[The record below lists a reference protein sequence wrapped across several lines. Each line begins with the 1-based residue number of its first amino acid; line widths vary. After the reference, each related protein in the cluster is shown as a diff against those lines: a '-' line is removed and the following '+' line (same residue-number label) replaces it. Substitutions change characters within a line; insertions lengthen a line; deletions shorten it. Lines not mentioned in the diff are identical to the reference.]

1 MDRTANWV
9 WILGLELLKMS
20 NVKTIWISISM
31 DGLQSLEATLMED
44 SVMVI
49 ATYFNANKQDNQMQ
63 IRVKFIYFLKA

>member
-1 MDRTANWV
+1 
-9 WILGLELLKMS
+9 
-20 NVKTIWISISM
+20 M
-31 DGLQSLEATLMED
+31 DGLQSLETALMED

>member
-1 MDRTANWV
+1 
-9 WILGLELLKMS
+9 MS

-49 ATYFNANKQDNQMQ
+49 ATYFNTNKQDNQMQ